1 MTQLYARVQQDS
13 VAATANGQWADV
25 EATSRGE
32 LIVIDF
38 YAQMVNEGRGF
49 QLNIGT
55 LTTPTVGDVV
65 ITNSAAEMCA
75 DAQLG
80 MTVIPTQY
88 DMSVNLGTGTLHEY
102 AIKSAAAPSTAGTA
116 FVPLPLITGGTAATT
131 TARVAAA
138 GAVSVPAE
146 LATTTR
152 RHWSY
157 SNPVAVAAGHS
168 PGNITWQPLRPPVIV
183 GSSTGSCIYVQVA
196 AATTGPSYFAS
207 LDYIELATASI
218 V

>member
-1 MTQLYARVQQDS
+1 MSELRAKVQQDS

-38 YAQMVNEGRGF
+38 FAQMVNEGRGF
-49 QLNIGT
+49 QLRIGT
-55 LTTPTVGDVV
+55 ITTPTVGDVV
-65 ITNSAAEMCA
+65 ITDSAAEMCV
-75 DAQLG
+75 DAALG
-80 MTVIPTQY
+80 LTIIPTQF
-88 DMSVNLGTGTLHEY
+88 DMSINLGAGTLHEY
-102 AIKSAAAPSTAGTA
+102 AIKSVGSPSTAGTA
-116 FVPLPLITGGTAATT
+116 FTPLPLLLGGSAATT

-138 GAVSVPAE
+138 GAVSVAAE
-146 LATTTR
+146 AVTTTR
-152 RHWSY
+152 RHWSAG
-157 SNPVAVAAGHS
+157 SPVAVGAGYS
-168 PGNITWQPLRPPVIV
+168 PINLRYEPLRPPAIV
-183 GSSTGSCIYVQVA
+183 GSATGSCLYVQVA